1 MNLNNP
7 FNPQEVKMSNYHP
20 ETMEARKLDDI
31 TKRMHQVNGKNHEY
45 QAGYQP
51 KSYGDVIERPK
62 SYGDVMERPKSYS
75 DNIKKPDDSYSS
87 HLPNKPH
94 YGDMFNGNNN

>member
-1 MNLNNP
+1 MINNP

-20 ETMEARKLDDI
+20 EAREARKLDDI

-45 QAGYQP
+45 QVGYQP

-62 SYGDVMERPKSYS
+62 SYGDVMEKPKSYS
-75 DNIKKPDDSYSS
+75 DGIRKPDNSYGS
-87 HLPNKPH
+87 HLPQAPR
-94 YGDMFNGNNN
+94 YGDMNGFKGN

>member
-1 MNLNNP
+1 MINNP

-20 ETMEARKLDDI
+20 EAVESRKLDDI

-45 QAGYQP
+45 QVGYQP
-51 KSYGDVIERPK
+51 KSYGDVIQKPK

-75 DNIKKPDDSYSS
+75 DGVKKPDNSYSS
-87 HLPNKPH
+87 HLPQAPR
-94 YGDMFNGNNN
+94 YGDINGFKGN

>member
-1 MNLNNP
+1 MINNP

-20 ETMEARKLDDI
+20 QNIEARKLDDI

-51 KSYGDVIERPK
+51 KSYGDMIERPK
-62 SYGDVMERPKSYS
+62 SYGDVMEKPKSYS
-75 DNIKKPDDSYSS
+75 DGIKKPDNSYSS
-87 HLPNKPH
+87 HLKQVPR
-94 YGDMFNGNNN
+94 YGDMNGFKGN